1 MLHNKIDSV
10 NLIEQGGLLALSLVE
25 NGVMMHHKE
34 NKFATGMNTA
44 ILQLRKVTFDVQF
57 DANRFRP

>member
-1 MLHNKIDSV
+1 MLIAVFSCRGHAQGSDV
-10 NLIEQGGLLALSLVE
+10 RTVLDTLIQ
-25 NGVMMHHKE
+25 MHHKE